1 MPTPRGR
8 EPVPPMS
15 PRPDP
20 AAPGEARARAP
31 MIPYGTQCIEDDDI
45 AAVVET
51 LRQGPLTQGPK
62 VLAFERA
69 LAERVGA
76 RYCVA
81 FCNATAG
88 LQCAVKALDIAP
100 GRNGVTSPNTFVASA
115 NCLAYNGLVP
125 RFADID
131 PRTFNVTAETLARQ
145 IDGGTSVLVP
155 VHFAGQACDMEPI
168 AALAALKGIPVIE
181 DAAHALGS
189 VHLDGSPVGS
199 CRHSAMTVFS
209 FHPVK
214 TLTTGE
220 GGAVTTNDP
229 VLFERLKLLRSHG
242 ITKDPALLQDNPGP
256 WYYEQQELGFN
267 FRITDIQCAL
277 GLSQLAKLDRFKSRR
292 REIIEAYHEAFR
304 GMVHV
309 RPPFETPGLDSCLHL
324 YVLRIDFEAL
334 GTSRGAVMARL
345 LEQGIGSQ
353 VHYIP
358 VHLQPWYRR
367 QYGFAPGHAP
377 VAEATY
383 AQALSIPLYP
393 AMGEAEVERVIAAI
407 RSLE

>member
-1 MPTPRGR
+1 
-8 EPVPPMS
+8 
-15 PRPDP
+15 
-20 AAPGEARARAP
+20 
-31 MIPYGTQCIEDDDI
+31 MIPYGTQWIEEDDI

-62 VLAFERA
+62 VQAFESA

-76 RYCVA
+76 RFCVA
-81 FCNATAG
+81 FCNATAA
-88 LQCAVKALDIAP
+88 LQCAVKALAIPP

-115 NCLAYNGLVP
+115 NCLVYNDLEP

-131 PRTFNVTAETLARQ
+131 PRTFNVTARTLADQ
-145 IDGGTSVLVP
+145 IDADTSVLIP
-155 VHFAGQACDMEPI
+155 VHFAGQACDMESI
-168 AALAALKGIPVIE
+168 GKLAADRGIPVIE
-181 DAAHALGS
+181 DAAHAIGS
-189 VHLDGSPVGS
+189 RYLDGSPVGN
-199 CRHSAMTVFS
+199 CRYCAMTVFS

-229 VLFERLKLLRSHG
+229 LLHERLKLLRSHG

-277 GLSQLAKLDRFKSRR
+277 GISQLAKLDRFARLRR
-292 REIIEAYHEAFR
+292 QITETYDEAFR
-304 GMVHV
+304 GLRHV
-309 RPPFETPGLDSCLHL
+309 SPPFRTAGLDSCLHL
-324 YVLRIDFEAL
+324 YVLQVDFEGL
-334 GTSRGAVMARL
+334 RTSRTAVMNRL
-345 LEQGIGSQ
+345 QEQGVGSQ

-367 QYGFAPGHAP
+367 RFGFAPGHAP
-377 VAEATY
+377 VAVSYYEK
-383 AQALSIPLYP
+383 ALSIPLYP
-393 AMGEAEVERVIAAI
+393 AMGEADVARVVEAI
-407 RSLE
+407 RAIG